1 MLFELLFI
9 LKSDVL
15 RSGLPC
21 WFRFWREWEALNQ
34 HHEGSYRY
42 DLEQRRLPGAQAFWF
57 LWPTDRDRG
66 IGSLQGCG
74 YCSQV
79 VEGLWRDHWAEF
91 PDQVGRES
99 CKLQV
104 WSRSP
109 FLRFASVGST
119 VGRIMHNMIAILVL
133 VIIVIAITT
142 IIADDAHHHPHR
154 RRRCRRRSHDHNGHD
169 CYNSS

>member
-57 LWPTDRDRG
+57 LCPPIVTEASDLSKDVD
-66 IGSLQGCG
+66 IAAK
-74 YCSQV
+74 
-79 VEGLWRDHWAEF
+79 LWKVSEEITGAEF

-154 RRRCRRRSHDHNGHD
+154 RRRCRRRSHHHNGHD